1 MSKNIAYQTDA
12 ISAYFGANRRR
23 WDQFYASERTVIE
36 SVARR
41 RDGVLGRVMDVGCA
55 CGGLGAAL
63 ALRYEL
69 SSYTGID
76 INSQA
81 IAFAQSAGDI
91 DVPHTFICGDITQ
104 DETLAGTEF
113 DTVFNLSC
121 ADWNVD
127 FDGILSSSWSHVAPG
142 GVMIISLRLTD
153 GPSVRDMERS
163 FQYIH
168 YGDPATLSSD
178 AERAA
183 YVVLNVSDALGDLS
197 RLNPARITGYGY
209 WGPPSASARTPYKK
223 LLFSVFAVEKPAGA
237 QAVSHTELELTLPP
251 DIW

>member
-127 FDGILSSSWSHVAPG
+127 FDGILSSSWSHVAPRG
-142 GVMIISLRLTD
+142 LCG
-153 GPSVRDMERS
+153 
-163 FQYIH
+163 
-168 YGDPATLSSD
+168 
-178 AERAA
+178 AERVGCVGGPVAA
-183 YVVLNVSDALGDLS
+183 QPGPDHGVWLLGPAIRVRTNAL
-197 RLNPARITGYGY
+197 
-209 WGPPSASARTPYKK
+209 
-223 LLFSVFAVEKPAGA
+223 
-237 QAVSHTELELTLPP
+237 
-251 DIW
+251 